1 MGLKLNTIEILIL
14 LLVASNIAN
23 AQFYD
28 VTKNGAN
35 GQVDIS
41 QVCLKYM
48 CHDYYYFFVFFGFF
62 FQFILKYYGLITA
75 YAKIVAYLFYVRLG
89 FVENMGTSMRIED

>member
-23 AQFYD
+23 AQFFD

-35 GQVDIS
+35 AQVDIS
-41 QVCLKYM
+41 QVCFKYI
-48 CHDYYYFFVFFGFF
+48 CFCFCFFLGFF

-75 YAKIVAYLFYVRLG
+75 YTKIVAYLFYVRLG
-89 FVENMGTSMRIED
+89 FVENMETSMRIKD